1 MSAMPPTVD
10 TLPLDSISTRADA
23 APAASAA
30 DQAPR
35 DIIERWE
42 LPAAIAAGMLLGLYW
57 AIRLAMGHE
66 VAQVAAWGSLGLGL
80 IFGGKAALDSI
91 RQGAFDIDA
100 LMVIAAVLA
109 AATGHPQDGALLLF
123 LFVLSGA
130 LEARAMRRTRHAVES
145 LSKLIPTAALVLD
158 PDSPP
163 DAPRWKPTSPESLGV
178 GDIVLVGTGER
189 VPADASVRAGQSS
202 IDESTLTGES
212 LPRHVA
218 PGGAVYAGTINLDN
232 PIQLTIAKPAS
243 ESSVQRILRM
253 VLSAQ
258 AEREPIQRVID
269 RLGQP
274 YAIGV
279 VLLSLLVFFVWWLGL
294 GRPLWSTG
302 EAGGSAALTTA
313 ITLLIVASPCALVI
327 ATPTATL
334 SAISRAARNGV
345 LFKGGQA
352 IDRLARLAALCVDK
366 TGTLTQGRPSVIA
379 VQSLDPAD
387 EPWLL
392 SAAVALEEGSTHP
405 IAQAIRSA
413 HHQRSLAP
421 MHATTIDFVPAQGL
435 RGRINDQPS
444 ALGTLALVGP
454 SVSPAHHGTL
464 SAWLDEARD
473 AGHIAVAIAFGQR
486 AGVITLADDLRPS
499 APEAIA
505 ELHRLGVR
513 PIHMLTGDNERTARS
528 IAARLDLDGWNAELH
543 PEHKVEHLRGIVAEV
558 RRVRGAHAGI
568 GVMGDGVNDAPALA
582 LADVSIAIGTIGS
595 AAAMESADIVLLRD
609 DLRQVPW
616 ALVLARRTRRIIAFN
631 LSLAMGII
639 VLMGL
644 ATLIVSWLGGEI
656 PLPLAVIAHEGGTLL
671 VVANSLRLTIGTQKS

>member
-1 MSAMPPTVD
+1 M
-10 TLPLDSISTRADA
+10 
-23 APAASAA
+23 
-30 DQAPR
+30 
-35 DIIERWE
+35 
-42 LPAAIAAGMLLGLYW
+42 
-57 AIRLAMGHE
+57 
-66 VAQVAAWGSLGLGL
+66 
-80 IFGGKAALDSI
+80 
-91 RQGAFDIDA
+91 
-100 LMVIAAVLA
+100 
-109 AATGHPQDGALLLF
+109 
-123 LFVLSGA
+123 
-130 LEARAMRRTRHAVES
+130 
-145 LSKLIPTAALVLD
+145 
-158 PDSPP
+158 
-163 DAPRWKPTSPESLGV
+163 
-178 GDIVLVGTGER
+178 
-189 VPADASVRAGQSS
+189 
-202 IDESTLTGES
+202 
-212 LPRHVA
+212 
-218 PGGAVYAGTINLDN
+218 YAGTINLDN

-392 SAAVALEEGSTHP
+392 SAAAALEEGSTHP

-421 MHATTIDFVPAQGL
+421 MHAATIDFVPAQGL

-543 PEHKVEHLRGIVAEV
+543 PEHKVEHLRGIVSEV

-644 ATLIVSWLGGEI
+644 ATLTVSWLGGEI